1 MATLL
6 EQLRALPPSVRCFVL
21 RWSGGGAARSTWR
34 TPRWKGTAWSLQRP
48 RRRRAVQRWAS
59 SSLPAGQSPSSSPRS
74 ANKSPSGSFAPLGTA
89 RKVGRAHQSQRALH
103 ALSTAIGKARPG
115 KGFRVTCSDYRTGG
129 VLDADNLRAQLRARS
144 AGPNRFARGGVMP
157 VEAKHSAIPEAQVRR
172 RSRIT
177 ISFLTTIP
185 PGFPTTRAARSA
197 LARAINA
204 PFPPSAS
211 PPDLTLPQKPSLHPR
226 RVCSTP
232 RTTATRAASASSAS
246 STKPPRARTWSKR
259 SRCSCA

>member
-1 MATLL
+1 MAS
-6 EQLRALPPSVRCFVL
+6 ASV
-21 RWSGGGAARSTWR
+21 T
-34 TPRWKGTAWSLQRP
+34 
-48 RRRRAVQRWAS
+48 
-59 SSLPAGQSPSSSPRS
+59 S
-74 ANKSPSGSFAPLGTA
+74 ATA
-89 RKVGRAHQSQRALH
+89 RGNVVFPRAGMSRSFRAQPGRPPVAAL
-103 ALSTAIGKARPG
+103 A
-115 KGFRVTCSDYRTGG
+115 TGSRR
-129 VLDADNLRAQLRARS
+129 NQLRAQLRARS

-226 RVCSTP
+226 RVCLTP